1 MYKTSIPPLPK
12 TVCLPFSQEVMTVV
26 MKNWLPLVFG
36 PALAMLNRPATSCF
50 RLKFSSY
57 KSSVSGLLEQMCF
70 NNRQMEGH
78 IKIKMAVYST
88 GNE

>member
-1 MYKTSIPPLPK
+1 MVSKMMNRNSIPPLPK

-36 PALAMLNRPATSCF
+36 PALAMLNKPATSCF

-57 KSSVSGLLEQMCF
+57 KEQYVWPARA
-70 NNRQMEGH
+70 NVLHQ
-78 IKIKMAVYST
+78 
-88 GNE
+88 

>member
-1 MYKTSIPPLPK
+1 MMNKTSIPPLPK
-12 TVCLPFSQEVMTVV
+12 TVCLPFNQEVITVV

-57 KSSVSGLLEQMCF
+57 KEECAWPARADVLEQ
-70 NNRQMEGH
+70 
-78 IKIKMAVYST
+78 
-88 GNE
+88 